1 MGTCDCFSP
10 GGGRH
15 ADWCASQQR
24 DLVPG
29 YWASADGQADAAAQ
43 ARADRGNL

>member
-1 MGTCDCFSP
+1 MGQCDCFSP

-15 ADWCASQQR
+15 ADWCATQVR

-29 YWASADGQADAAAQ
+29 YADSADGRADAADQ
-43 ARADRGNL
+43 ARMDGAR